1 MKNFLIILLFV
12 SFSLTGCNNDLSN
25 TQEQNN
31 SYSTSRI
38 NTNDTSNINNFETNN
53 IPSNNSNSL
62 DNANIET
69 EIASFS
75 TKIYTPND
83 EARQNN
89 IRITCSKLNGTV
101 VKSR

>member
-1 MKNFLIILLFV
+1 MKVFLTILILLCFC
-12 SFSLTGCNNDLSN
+12 LTGCGNNTSLNNQESSSN
-25 TQEQNN
+25 YT
-31 SYSTSRI
+31 TSRI
-38 NTNDTSNINNFETNN
+38 TTIDNKNNTINNTE
-53 IPSNNSNSL
+53 IKDHISS
-62 DNANIET
+62 ET

-89 IRITCSKLNGTV
+89 IRITSSKLNGCI

>member
-1 MKNFLIILLFV
+1 MKKFLILLLV
-12 SFSLTGCNNDLSN
+12 SCFCLAGCGNNN
-25 TQEQNN
+25 TINSQEQNN
-31 SYSTSRI
+31 NYTMSRTTTIDNNLETDNTS
-38 NTNDTSNINNFETNN
+38 INNIESFDDVNT
-53 IPSNNSNSL
+53 
-62 DNANIET
+62 ET

-89 IRITCSKLNGTV
+89 IRITCSKLNGTI